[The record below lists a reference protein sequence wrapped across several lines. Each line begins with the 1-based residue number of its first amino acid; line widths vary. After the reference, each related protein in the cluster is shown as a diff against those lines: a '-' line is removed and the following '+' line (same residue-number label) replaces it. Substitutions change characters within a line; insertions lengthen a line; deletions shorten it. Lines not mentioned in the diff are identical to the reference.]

1 MTAYH
6 RPRSLEEAV
15 AIRAAGPVAV
25 IAGGT
30 DIYPSRAARAAWGDP
45 THADVLDITAIP
57 GLDSVEETAG
67 GWRIGPLVTWSRIAR
82 DTALPPIFDGLRAAA
97 REVGGVQV
105 QNRGTVVGNLCTA
118 SPAGD
123 GIPNLLALD
132 AQVELASRTGRR
144 VLPLAQF
151 LTGYRAT
158 ALRPEELVT
167 ALLVPRL
174 DGARGGFAKLG
185 ARRYLVIS
193 IAMAAGVVATDTA
206 GRVTA
211 ARVAVGA
218 CSAVAQRLPAL
229 EAALE
234 GVRLAEA
241 ARVPSAAHLAALSPI
256 DDIRASAA
264 YRRDAALTLL
274 RDLLEGLAA

>member
-82 DTALPPIFDGLRAAA
+82 DTALPPLFDGLRAAA

-132 AQVELASRTGRR
+132 AQVELASRAGRR

-174 DGARGGFAKLG
+174 DGARGGFAK
-185 ARRYLVIS
+185 ARR
-193 IAMAAGVVATDTA
+193 AALPRDLHRDGGRRWWPRTTSGRVTRPHRGRRLSAGRAAPARAGGGAGGRGWRRRRACPRPRTGRALAHRRHPRLRQPTA
-206 GRVTA
+206 GRGVDPA
-211 ARVAVGA
+211 AR
-218 CSAVAQRLPAL
+218 
-229 EAALE
+229 
-234 GVRLAEA
+234 
-241 ARVPSAAHLAALSPI
+241 
-256 DDIRASAA
+256 
-264 YRRDAALTLL
+264 
-274 RDLLEGLAA
+274 LLEGLAA